1 MPTLLRA
8 HSRPPAAAT
17 SPGRG
22 RQLAVLLGLL
32 AVCFGAAALGAALTA
47 LSLRDWYPT
56 LRKPAWTPP
65 DWVFGP
71 VWSTLF
77 LLMAL
82 AAWLVWRRAGWAPLG
97 LFGAQL
103 ALNVAWSGLFF
114 GLRSPG
120 LALADVALLWCAV
133 AATLWSFGRV
143 SALAGCLLAPY
154 LLWVSYAAALNGAIR
169 AMNP

>member
-1 MPTLLRA
+1 M
-8 HSRPPAAAT
+8 
-17 SPGRG
+17 
-22 RQLAVLLGLL
+22 AVEKYLSTQGAILL
-32 AVCFGAAALGAALTA
+32 AGALIAA
-47 LSLRDWYPT
+47 
-56 LRKPAWTPP
+56 
-65 DWVFGP
+65 
-71 VWSTLF
+71 
-77 LLMAL
+77 
-82 AAWLVWRRAGWAPLG
+82 
-97 LFGAQL
+97 
-103 ALNVAWSGLFF
+103 GLFF